1 MQGDITD
8 PQILLKDISV
18 NYPLLNPID
27 FNLKRK
33 LLNIARRKREDM
45 VLIRALSNVSLTL
58 KAGDKLAILG
68 RNGAGKSTLLQVLA
82 GVLPPTHGKY
92 FLRGRVLGLLGGAEM
107 GLDAEAS
114 GRRNIITL
122 GISLG
127 ESIER
132 MESLTDEIID
142 FSELGNRIDD
152 PVYTYSSGMAARLRF
167 STLTS
172 LNPNILI
179 VDEGIGAADAAFAK
193 KAEERLENFM
203 GNAGI
208 LIMASHN
215 TSFLRQFCNRG
226 LVLFKGKVASDSS
239 LDESIAI
246 YKEISARIT

>member
-1 MQGDITD
+1 MHKHVDD
-8 PQILLKDISV
+8 PRLAVKNVYV

-33 LLNIARRKREDM
+33 LVNIARRKRENM
-45 VLIRALSNVSLTL
+45 TVIRALSDVSFTL
-58 KAGDKLAILG
+58 NAGDKLAILG

-82 GVLPPTHGKY
+82 GVLPPTLGSY
-92 FLRGRVLGLLGGAEM
+92 YLRGRVLALLGGAEM

-127 ESIER
+127 ESIEH
-132 MESLTDEIID
+132 MESLVDEIID

-172 LNPNILI
+172 LKPNILI
-179 VDEGIGAADAAFAK
+179 VDEGIGAADASFAK
-193 KAEERLENFM
+193 KAEERLEQFI

-215 TSFLRQFCNRG
+215 TGVLQQFCNRG
-226 LVLFKGKVASDSS
+226 LVLFKGKVACDTS
-239 LDESIAI
+239 LEEAISI
-246 YKEISARIT
+246 S

>member
-1 MQGDITD
+1 MERQVTD
-8 PQILLKDISV
+8 PRLAVKNVSV

-33 LLNIARRKREDM
+33 LVNIARRKKENM
-45 VLIRALSNVSLTL
+45 TVIRALANVSFTL

-82 GVLPPTHGKY
+82 GVLPPTLGQY
-92 FLRGRVLGLLGGAEM
+92 YLRGRVLALLGGAEM

-127 ESIER
+127 ESVEH
-132 MESLTDEIID
+132 MESLIDEIME

-179 VDEGIGAADAAFAK
+179 VDEGIGAADAAFAQ
-193 KAEERLENFM
+193 KAEQRLEEFI

-215 TSFLRQFCNRG
+215 TQFLRQFCNRG
-226 LVLFKGKVASDSS
+226 LVLLKGKVVSDSS
-239 LDESIAI
+239 LEESVAI
-246 YKEISARIT
+246 YKEISSRIS